1 MEVAQQLLCN
11 NPRWSSN
18 WKPAGGPIMYYKVM
32 AIILAFPWLLLAL
45 TLIGHLRSRFGRP
58 A

>member
-1 MEVAQQLLCN
+1 MEVAQQLLVN
-11 NPRWSSN
+11 NPHTSSN
-18 WKPAGGPIMYYKVM
+18 WKRAGGRAMYYKVM
-32 AIILAFPWLLLAL
+32 AAILAFPWLLLAL